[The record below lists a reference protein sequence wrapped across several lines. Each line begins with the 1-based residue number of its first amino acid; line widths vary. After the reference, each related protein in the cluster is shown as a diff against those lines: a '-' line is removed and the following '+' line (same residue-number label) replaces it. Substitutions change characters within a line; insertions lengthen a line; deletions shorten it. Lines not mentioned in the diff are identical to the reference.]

1 MIPASPLNRPRKSRC
16 DTYLNSLSAD
26 DRQKVHALL
35 LNPAVKLVDAVLQIP
50 PWGPGRRAGKRLS
63 LTSLCNIRHKL
74 RLESLVIEAESNVRL
89 KTDFDKLSNLTSLAP
104 RDPELAIDLA
114 LSMIAEEVIAKT
126 LHQLDTKDR
135 NVSMRLLLKRADQR
149 RWDRK
154 MQFLED
160 QAKAPAAAPQPPPLT
175 EDEKCA
181 KIKAVFG
188 M

>member
-1 MIPASPLNRPRKSRC
+1 M
-16 DTYLNSLSAD
+16 
-26 DRQKVHALL
+26 
-35 LNPAVKLVDAVLQIP
+35 
-50 PWGPGRRAGKRLS
+50 
-63 LTSLCNIRHKL
+63 TSLCNIRHDL

-89 KTDFDKLSNLTSLAP
+89 KSDFDKRSASASLAP

-114 LSMIAEEVIAKT
+114 LSMIAEEVISQT
-126 LHQLDTKDR
+126 LLQLDPKDR
-135 NVSMRLLLKRADQR
+135 NASMRLLLKRADQR

-154 MQFLED
+154 MQFIED
-160 QAKAPAAAPQPPPLT
+160 QAKAPAAAAQPPPLT